1 MKTGT
6 IIYIDEK
13 QIKKFSYE
21 GMEQKGKRPYVVLEK
36 GLLGKLVI
44 APITSSLDNDGNKKN
59 IENGIEVN
67 LREEKKEKNDSI
79 IKVDSSKVI
88 SKRKIKKYQKK
99 DFVNT
104 TNRNVF
110 KENNIKYKK

>member
-36 GLLGKLVI
+36 GLLGKLII
-44 APITSSLDNDGNKKN
+44 APITSSLDKDGNKKN

-67 LREEKKEKNDSI
+67 LREEKKEKRERG
-79 IKVDSSKVI
+79 IKGRGNMGRMKKREEQEEKSKENG
-88 SKRKIKKYQKK
+88 RKI
-99 DFVNT
+99 
-104 TNRNVF
+104 
-110 KENNIKYKK
+110 